1 MKNKPFVIFIDGT
14 DGCGKSTLTRELCH
28 QLADYKL
35 DQGKLDLTFDTYDIM
50 QSTGA
55 GKLIREA
62 MITEELDEPLRFNGF
77 MYGVFYGLRKLFEQ
91 GGYDVMICD
100 RSQATTF
107 AYNICAPDMPA
118 TVKNAQIA
126 MFDLMN
132 TAFYEQHRGQFIN
145 VVLELDPLT
154 AFERMAGSRV
164 KLDVIERR
172 GALFQEQ
179 VARGFVSY
187 FHKNDTYTNLMKF
200 NTGNLSAQAIAKQI
214 VDKLIELN
222 VV

>member
-1 MKNKPFVIFIDGT
+1 MKNKPFVIFIDGI
-14 DGCGKSTLTRELCH
+14 DGCGKTTLTRELCH
-28 QLADYKL
+28 QLADYKM

-77 MYGVFYGLRKLFEQ
+77 MYGVFYGLRKLFEY

-132 TAFYEQHRGQFIN
+132 KAFYEKHKGQFLNIHLQIDPN
-145 VVLELDPLT
+145 VAL
-154 AFERMAGSRV
+154 ERMVSSRA
-164 KLDVIERR
+164 KLDVIEKR
-172 GALFQEQ
+172 GTLFQDHVQ
-179 VARGFVSY
+179 RGFESY
-187 FHKNDTYTNLMKF
+187 FNKGQGFTDMIRF
-200 NTGNLSAQAIAKQI
+200 NTELISAQEMAQHI
-214 VDKLIELN
+214 VKKLIEKN
-222 VV
+222 VI